1 MHHIDQAQLVAGM
14 LRSFM
19 WAVGAAVAFGQR
31 RVLLVIGLGLATVTS
46 VVFALSNAG
55 APVSMTL
62 FHVTSYASTVTPS
75 FGSCVLDHDH
85 AQPSPRANVA
95 ALRTGG

>member
-75 FGSCVLDHDH
+75 LVVASLIMTTR
-85 AQPSPRANVA
+85 SPR
-95 ALRTGG
+95 LGRTWRL